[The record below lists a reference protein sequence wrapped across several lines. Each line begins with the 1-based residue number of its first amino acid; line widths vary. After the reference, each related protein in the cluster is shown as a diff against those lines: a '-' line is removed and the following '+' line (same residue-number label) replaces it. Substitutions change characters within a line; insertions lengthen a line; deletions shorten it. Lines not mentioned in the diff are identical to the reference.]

1 MEDQLRRPAQLRV
14 AALLG
19 ATSAMIFALLMAL
32 LVFWAFG
39 GRGRLGFASFNLP
52 GLLEGVAFVLAY
64 SGALIYVRRTVRL
77 PSPTLLS
84 FGLLVPPTTGRA
96 AAKVPLVETTQ
107 VGLSMTANRF
117 VIVQEEGVPVG
128 ITGLHHDRITAW
140 DELVKVEAAVAITD
154 LRRVLAHEQL
164 VVVLDGSEVVGIVTQ
179 EMYLAGLWGSV
190 R

>member
-1 MEDQLRRPAQLRV
+1 MRRPAQLRA

-19 ATSAMIFALLMAL
+19 ATSAMIFALLVAL

-39 GRGRLGFASFNLP
+39 GQGRLGFASFNVP

-64 SGALIYVRRTVRL
+64 SGALIFVRRSVRL

-84 FGLLVPPTTGRA
+84 FGLLAPPTAGHVA
-96 AAKVPLVETTQ
+96 AEVPMADAAQ
-107 VGLSMTANRF
+107 VALTLTANRI
-117 VIVQEEGVPVG
+117 VIVQDEGVPVG
-128 ITGLHHDRITAW
+128 VTGLHHDRITSW
-140 DELVKVEAAVAITD
+140 DEVVKVDAAVAVTD
-154 LRRVLAHEQL
+154 LRRALAHEQL
-164 VVVLDGSEVVGIVTQ
+164 VVVLDGSEVAGIVTQ